1 MEVILKKNVD
11 SLGEID
17 DLVSVKNGFGRNYI
31 IPQGFGILATDSAKK
46 VREENLRQR
55 AHKIQKVKDEA
66 EKTAKKLTDTVLK
79 VGAKVGENGKIFGS
93 VTNLQLAD
101 ALQKLGF
108 EVERKNIQIMNEP
121 IKEIGTFDAKV
132 KLFKD
137 IVSDIKFEVVG
148 E

>member
-11 SLGEID
+11 GLGEVD
-17 DLVSVKNGFGRNYI
+17 DLVAVKNGFGRNYL
-31 IPQGFGILATDSAKK
+31 IPSGVAVLATDSTKK

-55 AHKIQKVKDEA
+55 AHKIQKIKDEA
-66 EKTAKKLTDTVLK
+66 EKSAKKLTDTVLK

-108 EVERKNIQIMNEP
+108 DVERKNIQIINEP
-121 IKEIGTFDAKV
+121 IKEVGTFDAKV
-132 KLFKD
+132 KLYKD
-137 IVSDIKFEVVG
+137 IVSEIKFEVVG

>member
-1 MEVILKKNVD
+1 MDIILKKNVD
-11 SLGEID
+11 GLGEVD
-17 DLVSVKNGFGRNYI
+17 DLITVKNGYARNYLIPRGDAI
-31 IPQGFGILATDSAKK
+31 IATDSTKK

-66 EKTAKKLTDTVLK
+66 EKVAKKLTEATLQ

-101 ALQKLGF
+101 AIQKLGF
-108 EVERKNIQIMNEP
+108 EVERKNITIKNEP
-121 IKEIGTFDAKV
+121 IKEIGTFDAVV
-132 KLFKD
+132 KLHRD
-137 IVSDIKFEVVG
+137 ITAEIKFEVVG

>member
-1 MEVILKKNVD
+1 MKIILKKNVD
-11 SLGEID
+11 GLGEVD
-17 DLVSVKNGFGRNYI
+17 DLIAVKNGFGRNYL
-31 IPQGFGILATDSAKK
+31 IPQGVAILATDSTKK

-66 EKTAKKLTDTVLK
+66 QKAAKKLEDAVVK

-108 EVERKNIQIMNEP
+108 EVERKNIQIINEP

-132 KLFKD
+132 KLYKD
-137 IVSDIKFEVVG
+137 IVSEIKFEVVG

>member
-11 SLGEID
+11 GLGEVD
-17 DLVSVKNGFGRNYI
+17 DLIAVKNGFGRNYL
-31 IPQGFGILATDSAKK
+31 IPQGVAILATDSTKK

-66 EKTAKKLTDTVLK
+66 QKAAKKLEDAVVK

-108 EVERKNIQIMNEP
+108 EVERKNIQIINEP

-132 KLFKD
+132 KLYKD
-137 IVSDIKFEVVG
+137 IVSEIKFEVVG